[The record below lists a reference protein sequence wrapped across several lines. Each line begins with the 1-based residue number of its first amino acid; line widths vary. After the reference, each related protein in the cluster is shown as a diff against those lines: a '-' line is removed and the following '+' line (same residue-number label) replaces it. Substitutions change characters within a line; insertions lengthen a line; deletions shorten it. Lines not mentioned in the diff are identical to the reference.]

1 MVEGITRL
9 GMIGDVHAEHDRLEA
24 ALAFLSDEAP
34 DAIICTGDIVDG
46 RGCPDTCV
54 KLLKDTGVHTVRG
67 NHDRW
72 VLQEKARHVPDAH
85 MAADLHDDTVSYL
98 NNLPTQVT
106 LNTIKGNLMLCH
118 GIADNDLKK
127 VWPGTERMEIERSG
141 ELDRIIADGDYRY
154 VINGHMHFRTLIHF
168 EALTL
173 INAGTL
179 RGEHWPGFS
188 LVDFETEEITA
199 WEFKDEGINLAKV
212 HHLGDENHVVWQ
224 DTQSFSGGWE
234 PVRLF

>member
-1 MVEGITRL
+1 
-9 GMIGDVHAEHDRLEA
+9 
-24 ALAFLSDEAP
+24 
-34 DAIICTGDIVDG
+34 
-46 RGCPDTCV
+46 
-54 KLLKDTGVHTVRG
+54 
-67 NHDRW
+67 
-72 VLQEKARHVPDAH
+72 
-85 MAADLHDDTVSYL
+85 
-98 NNLPTQVT
+98 
-106 LNTIKGNLMLCH
+106 
-118 GIADNDLKK
+118 
-127 VWPGTERMEIERSG
+127 MEIERSG

-188 LVDFETEEITA
+188 LVDFQTEEITA
-199 WEFKDEGINLAKV
+199 WEFKEDGINLAKV